1 MSDLSGA
8 GVIFAHLFFESL
20 ADESLL
26 ESGVSELGQNPIKCM
41 HGVLLVMWRFRV
53 GKPEASM
60 DDVFNS

>member
-8 GVIFAHLFFESL
+8 GVIFAHFFFEGL
-20 ADESLL
+20 TDESLL
-26 ESGVSELGQNPIKCM
+26 ESRVSELGQNPIKSM